1 MEIDRLYMSTHSEC
15 HTPTSPQEFNY
26 KLSDSGAR
34 NLFTNNN
41 MHGRDWLARLAL
53 AAGAGQGQL
62 RWDYPQEFG
71 ISGIRATP
79 GKPPAKFGG

>member
-1 MEIDRLYMSTHSEC
+1 MDGSASAAGGASQGLGLGGYCTMEIDRLYMSTHSEC

-41 MHGRDWLARLAL
+41 MHGRDWLA
-53 AAGAGQGQL
+53 
-62 RWDYPQEFG
+62 
-71 ISGIRATP
+71 S
-79 GKPPAKFGG
+79 